1 MARRIRHTRRGWQ
14 DMVLVGRS
22 RRLSRRRAAT
32 FFGGLAVTLAFFAA
46 TLWFVRQSFEAN
58 VIEVT
63 QAANVSITQAF
74 INENWAVVRDLLPK
88 DPATAPTAIRASA
101 DNARI
106 DTIVRRFSRG
116 TDVLKI
122 KIYNASGR
130 VVYSSEAAQIGD
142 DASANRYFQ
151 SALEG
156 SPSSQLTFRGRFDA
170 MDGHIFDRDLVAS
183 YIPVLYGGNLEGV
196 VELYAD
202 RTVSISGFRDALVAL
217 ALILAPLYLGLYAI
231 VIVVALRYDRLR
243 DQRQAHL
250 QELAASEE
258 RANRAKTE
266 FLTHMSH
273 ELRTP
278 LNAILGHAQ
287 LLGAEF
293 RSAGDSAGERVAVR
307 EHVDR
312 IMAAG
317 WHLLGLIDEVLDLTK
332 IEAGGTSLDRAAV
345 AVPPLLDDCLAQ
357 LDAMAAASSIRL
369 RAPVVEPGAAWVA
382 ADLQKLRQVLLNL
395 VSNAIKYNVAGGEVS
410 TMARRVED
418 RIRIEVKDTGRGL
431 TLDQID
437 RLFQPFTRFLRRGE
451 VIQGSGVGLA
461 LSKRLVEAMS
471 GRLLVTSEPGKGSVF
486 AVELAVASAPA
497 PAVPGPLAD
506 PSAVSATP
514 AADATPARE
523 PAEAAPRLIR
533 VLYIEDTKT
542 NFEIVRLYLARQ
554 QGYEVSGAEDGER
567 GLAMAR
573 RDQPDVILLD
583 INLPGMDGIEV
594 KTMLAA
600 DPRTASIPVI
610 ALSAA
615 ALKTDIDRALRA
627 GFVEYLTKPLR
638 LPRLS
643 EALDRY
649 AEKSP
654 PKKPPQL

>member
-1 MARRIRHTRRGWQ
+1 
-14 DMVLVGRS
+14 
-22 RRLSRRRAAT
+22 
-32 FFGGLAVTLAFFAA
+32 
-46 TLWFVRQSFEAN
+46 
-58 VIEVT
+58 
-63 QAANVSITQAF
+63 
-74 INENWAVVRDLLPK
+74 
-88 DPATAPTAIRASA
+88 
-101 DNARI
+101 
-106 DTIVRRFSRG
+106 
-116 TDVLKI
+116 
-122 KIYNASGR
+122 
-130 VVYSSEAAQIGD
+130 
-142 DASANRYFQ
+142 
-151 SALEG
+151 
-156 SPSSQLTFRGRFDA
+156 
-170 MDGHIFDRDLVAS
+170 
-183 YIPVLYGGNLEGV
+183 
-196 VELYAD
+196 
-202 RTVSISGFRDALVAL
+202 
-217 ALILAPLYLGLYAI
+217 
-231 VIVVALRYDRLR
+231 
-243 DQRQAHL
+243 
-250 QELAASEE
+250 
-258 RANRAKTE
+258 
-266 FLTHMSH
+266 
-273 ELRTP
+273 
-278 LNAILGHAQ
+278 
-287 LLGAEF
+287 
-293 RSAGDSAGERVAVR
+293 
-307 EHVDR
+307 
-312 IMAAG
+312 
-317 WHLLGLIDEVLDLTK
+317 
-332 IEAGGTSLDRAAV
+332 
-345 AVPPLLDDCLAQ
+345 
-357 LDAMAAASSIRL
+357 
-369 RAPVVEPGAAWVA
+369 VVEPGAAWVA

-649 AEKSP
+649 AGRSP
-654 PKKPPQL
+654 QKPPQL

>member
-1 MARRIRHTRRGWQ
+1 M
-14 DMVLVGRS
+14 
-22 RRLSRRRAAT
+22 
-32 FFGGLAVTLAFFAA
+32 
-46 TLWFVRQSFEAN
+46 E
-58 VIEVT
+58 
-63 QAANVSITQAF
+63 
-74 INENWAVVRDLLPK
+74 
-88 DPATAPTAIRASA
+88 
-101 DNARI
+101 
-106 DTIVRRFSRG
+106 
-116 TDVLKI
+116 
-122 KIYNASGR
+122 
-130 VVYSSEAAQIGD
+130 
-142 DASANRYFQ
+142 
-151 SALEG
+151 
-156 SPSSQLTFRGRFDA
+156 
-170 MDGHIFDRDLVAS
+170 GHIFDRDLVAS
-183 YIPVLYGGNLEGV
+183 YIPVLYAGNLEGV

-202 RTVSISGFRDALVAL
+202 RTVSISGFRDALLAL

-231 VIVVALRYDRLR
+231 VIVAAVRYDRLR

-293 RSAGDSAGERVAVR
+293 RSAGVSAGDRVAVR

-317 WHLLGLIDEVLDLTK
+317 WHLLGLIDEVLDLTR
-332 IEAGGTSLDRAAV
+332 IEAGPAPLDRTAI
-345 AVPPLLDDCLAQ
+345 AVPSLLEDCLVQ
-357 LDAMAAASSIRL
+357 LDAMAAAAGIRL
-369 RAPVVEPGAAWVA
+369 QAPVVEPGAEWAA

-410 TMARRVED
+410 MIARRVED

-431 TLDQID
+431 TPDQID
-437 RLFQPFTRFLRRGE
+437 RLFQPFTRFVRRGE

-486 AVELAVASAPA
+486 AVELAVAPAPPPA
-497 PAVPGPLAD
+497 PAVPGPFAA
-506 PSAVSATP
+506 PSAVPALA
-514 AADATPARE
+514 AADATPPRD
-523 PAEAAPRLIR
+523 PVEAAPRRRVR

-542 NFEIVRLYLARQ
+542 NFEIVRLYLARL

-567 GLAMAR
+567 GLEIAR
-573 RDQPDVILLD
+573 RERPDVILLD

-594 KTMLAA
+594 KHMLAA

-610 ALSAA
+610 ALSAG
-615 ALKTDIDRALRA
+615 ALNTDIDRALRA

-649 AEKSP
+649 AGKSSRT
-654 PKKPPQL
+654 